1 MTSNNCVVVVWEVE
15 SILLKKYIPYS
26 SSVSQHLERAYAKK
40 LTQVFLGDSDASLNE
55 YYVNL
60 RTMKQCSEQPDA
72 EHPIVNV
79 RRQFYNPSSP
89 AGKGIRWEYA
99 GNSTSEWH
107 QYDLEHQ
114 CIIEDAWTNGNQ
126 QIDLSLSYI
135 HMPYIIDFCNMT
147 QTRKPSGPIRQIRR
161 VSQAPYPLTKLP
173 SPMNS
178 QQQQQQAILNSKQ
191 LTMSHGTGLNAS
203 RLSINTSRSRRNYLH
218 HQQMLSTSAPRLSNY
233 GGDTISQSGSTRS
246 APSNHVTGIP
256 PSGKQ
261 SNKMQSSKPP
271 KPTKSNNSEST
282 TTSPTNLARQI
293 LNNLN
298 IFSHHHH
305 HNDKNANESSTN
317 HKKHFILSHNSNTG
331 HKMSKKALCKNLHS
345 STSTLDMETL
355 SINSR
360 RPSVDTIS
368 TYLSNGS
375 KGSRSGSVRGKP
387 SYGSVSDLL
396 NCSLSSENDDVFLS
410 SHSSISSSMS
420 MNMIIKGSIVGVD
433 SSSEQISK
441 FVSVVNDI
449 PQSKPC
455 PICLNELHR
464 DNSAKNPIVSL
475 SRCQHLMHLNCL
487 NELILSQKSDL
498 QKNLYIECPTCG
510 IIYGDKRGN
519 QPPGT
524 MSWIT
529 IPKALPGHEDCNT
542 IQIIYNIASGIQ
554 TENHP
559 NPGRAFFAVGFPRI
573 CYLPENPTGR
583 KILRFLKVAF
593 DRGLLFSIGRSAT
606 TGREDVVIWKNV
618 EHKTQ
623 FSMYPDPNYLQ
634 RVMEQLVHLGVT
646 D

>member
-1 MTSNNCVVVVWEVE
+1 VYFVALFALEITKSRRSPITPPLAFVMSNNCVVVVWEVE
-15 SILLKKYIPYS
+15 SILLKKYVPYS

-55 YYVNL
+55 FYVNL

-72 EHPIVNV
+72 EHPLVNV

-107 QYDLEHQ
+107 QYDMEIQ
-114 CIIEDAWTNGNQ
+114 CLIEDAWSNGNQ
-126 QIDLSLSYI
+126 QTDISSSYI

-173 SPMNS
+173 SAMNS
-178 QQQQQQAILNSKQ
+178 QQQAVLNTKQ
-191 LTMSHGTGLNAS
+191 MTMSHGAGLNAS
-203 RLSINTSRSRRNYLH
+203 RMSINGSRSRRNYLH
-218 HQQMLSTSAPRLSNY
+218 HQQLLSTSAPRLSNY
-233 GGDTISQSGSTRS
+233 GDTISQTGSTRS
-246 APSNHVTGIP
+246 APAHHTHVTGIP

-261 SNKMQSSKPP
+261 SMKAPTKPP
-271 KPTKSNNSEST
+271 KPAKSSNSET
-282 TTSPTNLARQI
+282 NTTSPTNLARQI

-305 HNDKNANESSTN
+305 HNNN
-317 HKKHFILSHNSNTG
+317 SHNSDKGGGGGGDTTTH
-331 HKMSKKALCKNLHS
+331 HKKNFIMSHGNSNGLKSSKKALCKNLHS
-345 STSTLDMETL
+345 SSTSTLDMETL
-355 SINSR
+355 SMNSR

-368 TYLSNGS
+368 TYLSSGS
-375 KGSRSGSVRGKP
+375 KGSRSGSVRGKA

-449 PQSKPC
+449 PPSKPC

-464 DNSAKNPIVSL
+464 DNSAKNPSVSL

-487 NELILSQKSDL
+487 NELILSQKSEL
-498 QKNLYIECPTCG
+498 QKV
-510 IIYGDKRGN
+510 
-519 QPPGT
+519 
-524 MSWIT
+524 S
-529 IPKALPGHEDCNT
+529 
-542 IQIIYNIASGIQ
+542 
-554 TENHP
+554 
-559 NPGRAFFAVGFPRI
+559 
-573 CYLPENPTGR
+573 
-583 KILRFLKVAF
+583 
-593 DRGLLFSIGRSAT
+593 LLF
-606 TGREDVVIWKNV
+606 VVVFISSSLTPSPSLSSSLESLHRV
-618 EHKTQ
+618 
-623 FSMYPDPNYLQ
+623 PDMRDNL
-634 RVMEQLVHLGVT
+634 R
-646 D
+646 

>member
-1 MTSNNCVVVVWEVE
+1 MGTNGNCVVVVWEVE
-15 SILLKKYIPYS
+15 SILLNKYVPYS

-40 LTQVFLGDSDASLNE
+40 LTQVFLGDSDANLIE

-60 RTMKQCSEQPDA
+60 RTMKQCSEKPDA
-72 EHPIVNV
+72 EHPLVNV

-89 AGKGIRWEYA
+89 AGKGVRWEYA
-99 GNSTSEWH
+99 GNTNSEWH
-107 QYDLEHQ
+107 QYDMEIQ
-114 CIIEDAWTNGNQ
+114 CLIEDGWSNGSQ
-126 QIDLSLSYI
+126 QIDISSSYI
-135 HMPYIIDFCNMT
+135 HMPYIIDFSNMT

-161 VSQAPYPLTKLP
+161 ISQAPYPLTKLP
-173 SPMNS
+173 SAINS
-178 QQQQQQAILNSKQ
+178 TQSSMVLNTKQ
-191 LTMSHGTGLNAS
+191 IGNFVHPANSANNLSTS
-203 RLSINTSRSRRNYLH
+203 RMSINSANRRSVKSNYLH
-218 HQQMLSTSAPRLSNY
+218 HQQALSTSSPRLTNY
-233 GGDTISQSGSTRS
+233 GDTISQTGSTRS
-246 APSNHVTGIP
+246 APSHVTSAIP
-256 PSGKQ
+256 PSGK
-261 SNKMQSSKPP
+261 STVKPVAKPP
-271 KPTKSNNSEST
+271 KPTKTNNSES

-305 HNDKNANESSTN
+305 NHHDKGESSSNNNNNNNNN
-317 HKKHFILSHNSNTG
+317 HKKGFLLSHVNSN
-331 HKMSKKALCKNLHS
+331 KSSKKSLCKNLHG
-345 STSTLDMETL
+345 STSTLDMETV

-375 KGSRSGSVRGKP
+375 KNSRGGSVRGKT

-410 SHSSISSSMS
+410 SHSSLSSSMS

-449 PQSKPC
+449 LPQAHPC

-464 DNSAKNPIVSL
+464 DNSAKNPTVSL

-498 QKNLYIECPTCG
+498 QKVSFLCDFFLIPTLINCKFPLFYQNLYIECPTCG
-510 IIYGDKRGN
+510 IIYGDKKGN

-529 IPKALPGHEDCNT
+529 IPKSLPGHEDCNT
-542 IQIIYNIASGIQ
+542 IQIIY
-554 TENHP
+554 
-559 NPGRAFFAVGFPRI
+559 
-573 CYLPENPTGR
+573 
-583 KILRFLKVAF
+583 K
-593 DRGLLFSIGRSAT
+593 
-606 TGREDVVIWKNV
+606 
-618 EHKTQ
+618 
-623 FSMYPDPNYLQ
+623 
-634 RVMEQLVHLGVT
+634 
-646 D
+646 